1 MSCKPWYQSKTVWIN
16 ALTLAALIISTMMQW
31 PELQQ
36 YATYLTYALAIVNL
50 VLRFITN
57 TQLER

>member
-16 ALTLAALIISTMMQW
+16 TLTLAALISSTIMQW
-31 PELQQ
+31 PDLQQ

>member
-1 MSCKPWYQSKTVWIN
+1 MNCKPWYQSKTVWIN

>member
-16 ALTLAALIISTMMQW
+16 ALTLAALIISTIMQW